1 MPNSIFRLIISKFP
15 KFHKFMMPSRYSR
28 VATFPMAPLSEII
41 KLEPEEEPWCAG
53 YAPSQGRRCHM
64 RTNARGRRSAMML
77 LNEGTKDLQ
86 AGRNIDILLED
97 LAPHVLCTRFH
108 QNQASDLVRRWKR
121 QVRTYLDSQVVSIP
135 YTRPARRSSRMISE
149 TAAAEMEER
158 IAVLQQRLREAKE
171 EVRRLELAQS
181 VLPTTTNT
189 RHREGR
195 NTSAVVN
202 SSSRRSASSGN
213 TPVHD
218 VNEPLRRDST
228 ESSTNQSAITIPRP
242 AQAQATR
249 QTSAISVSSPRP
261 VNTPTVA
268 RASSRIGTTA
278 SQDETPQPIRREV
291 EGECGICLCDLH
303 SSQDGDLDEE
313 EESESSSDDDDDDEE
328 DYDDCDDDDDDDNDA
343 DDHEYLKEL
352 VWCKARCGVNFHK
365 QCIDQWL
372 ETDQASTCPTCRSNW
387 KH

>member
-1 MPNSIFRLIISKFP
+1 
-15 KFHKFMMPSRYSR
+15 MPSRYSH
-28 VATFPMAPLSEII
+28 VATFPTALSEII
-41 KLEPEEEPWCAG
+41 KLEPEQEPWCAG
-53 YAPSQGRRCHM
+53 YAPSRGRRCHM
-64 RTNARGRRSAMML
+64 RTNAPGRRSAMML
-77 LNEGTKDLQ
+77 LNEGTKDLH

-121 QVRTYLDSQVVSIP
+121 QVRTYLDSQVVSTP

-171 EVRRLELAQS
+171 EVRRLEVAQTA
-181 VLPTTTNT
+181 LPTTVNT

-202 SSSRRSASSGN
+202 SSSRGSASSGN
-213 TPVHD
+213 TPAPH

-228 ESSTNQSAITIPRP
+228 ESSTNPSAITVPRP
-242 AQAQATR
+242 AQAQASR

-268 RASSRIGTTA
+268 RASSRIGNTVR
-278 SQDETPQPIRREV
+278 QDETPQAIRREV

-303 SSQDGDLDEE
+303 SSQDGNLDE
-313 EESESSSDDDDDDEE
+313 EESESSGGDDHDDEE
-328 DYDDCDDDDDDDNDA
+328 DDYDDFDDFDDCDDDDDDDADADDNDA
-343 DDHEYLKEL
+343 DDHEQLKEL

-372 ETDQASTCPTCRSNW
+372 ETDHASTCPTCRSNW

>member
-1 MPNSIFRLIISKFP
+1 
-15 KFHKFMMPSRYSR
+15 MPSRYSR
-28 VATFPMAPLSEII
+28 VATFPMAPLSAII

-86 AGRNIDILLED
+86 AGWNIDILLED

-121 QVRTYLDSQVVSIP
+121 QVRTYLDSQVVSTP
-135 YTRPARRSSRMISE
+135 YTRPARASSRMISE
-149 TAAAEMEER
+149 TAAAEMEEK
-158 IAVLQQRLREAKE
+158 IAVLQQRLREAE
-171 EVRRLELAQS
+171 EKIRRLEAAQS

-202 SSSRRSASSGN
+202 SSSGGSASSEN
-213 TPVHD
+213 TPVHH
-218 VNEPLRRDST
+218 VNEPLRRGST
-228 ESSTNQSAITIPRP
+228 ESSTNQSVIPVPRP
-242 AQAQATR
+242 VQTQASR
-249 QTSAISVSSPRP
+249 QTSAIPVSSRRP
-261 VNTPTVA
+261 ASTPTVA
-268 RASSRIGTTA
+268 RASSRIGNTV
-278 SQDETPQPIRREV
+278 SQNGIPQPTRREV

-303 SSQDGDLDEE
+303 SSQDGDSDEE
-313 EESESSSDDDDDDEE
+313 EDSESSSGDDLDDEDDYDGSDFDSDFDDDE
-328 DYDDCDDDDDDDNDA
+328 DSDADDNDA
-343 DDHEYLKEL
+343 DGHEHLEEL

-372 ETDQASTCPTCRSNW
+372 ETDNASTCPTCRSRW